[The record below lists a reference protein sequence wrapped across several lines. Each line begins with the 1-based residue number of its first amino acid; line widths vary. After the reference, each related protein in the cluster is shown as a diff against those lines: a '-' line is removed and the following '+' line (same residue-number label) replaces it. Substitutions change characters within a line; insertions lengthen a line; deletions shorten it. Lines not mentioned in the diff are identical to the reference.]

1 MMNLLT
7 DLPRNLPAELVSILA
22 ENQHVRI
29 ERIVSTGHCSAP
41 DFWYDQSEHEWV
53 LLLQGQAELQF
64 ADGSSSR
71 LQCGDQ
77 LLIPAHQ
84 RHRVLWTT
92 PDQPTVWL
100 AVFFAPDSDSAE

>member
-1 MMNLLT
+1 MINLLAS
-7 DLPRNLPAELVSILA
+7 LPKDSPAELVDILA

-29 ERIVSTGHCSAP
+29 ERIVSIGHCSEP
-41 DFWYDQSEHEWV
+41 EFWYDQSEHEWV

-64 ADGSSSR
+64 ADGSIHR
-71 LQCGDQ
+71 LHRGDQ

-84 RHRVLWTT
+84 RHRVHWTT

-100 AVFFAPDSDSAE
+100 AVFYSAEPESAS